1 MDTINKKNY
10 IFCISVFLFFS
21 YFIGFILG
29 EDSTGGAYND
39 FKIHINTANE
49 IKNNILYFLF
59 NYDDYGNAHSPVIIL
74 IFHLLNVSDYPL
86 ITRIISLSSSIL
98 IPILFFKCLELR
110 FGSKN
115 KLVLV
120 YLSCF
125 VFISPYFRSLAY
137 WPGSENLSIIFFLSS
152 IYYYLKCIQNIN
164 KHDQLKYIFLN
175 IFFIACASYIRPIY
189 CLFSIFFFYKI
200 ILNNYN
206 HNKLIYYLIFNLI
219 LSAPAIYYIF
229 YLNVHFFNILINE
242 NTNFVTKIGLSYL
255 VIFFYLT
262 PFILINKN
270 LLFKK
275 SFTIFLLSLILFI
288 LFLFFFNYKSSTG
301 GGFYY
306 HLFINYFKAKE
317 LFFIISLISIFSVN
331 LFLNLEVKSNLILLA
346 TFCLLEADS
355 QFYQETFD
363 PILFIAIFTMFDL
376 KLINKLVNFKN
387 LNKIN
392 FIFAYMLVF
401 YFISLYKNI
410 FLV

>member
-1 MDTINKKNY
+1 M
-10 IFCISVFLFFS
+10 
-21 YFIGFILG
+21 
-29 EDSTGGAYND
+29 
-39 FKIHINTANE
+39 
-49 IKNNILYFLF
+49 
-59 NYDDYGNAHSPVIIL
+59 
-74 IFHLLNVSDYPL
+74 
-86 ITRIISLSSSIL
+86 
-98 IPILFFKCLELR
+98 
-110 FGSKN
+110 
-115 KLVLV
+115 
-120 YLSCF
+120 
-125 VFISPYFRSLAY
+125 
-137 WPGSENLSIIFFLSS
+137 
-152 IYYYLKCIQNIN
+152 
-164 KHDQLKYIFLN
+164 KYIFLN

-189 CLFSIFFFYKI
+189 CIFSIFFFYKI

-206 HNKLIYYLIFNLI
+206 HNKLIYYIIFNLI
-219 LSAPAIYYIF
+219 LAAPAIYYIF
-229 YLNVHFFNILINE
+229 YLNVHFFNILINA

-262 PFILINKN
+262 PFILIYRN

-275 SFTIFLLSLILFI
+275 SFTIFLLSLILFT

-306 HLFINYFKAKE
+306 HLFINYFEIKE
-317 LFFIISLISIFSVN
+317 LFFIMSLISIISVN
-331 LFLNLEVKSNLILLA
+331 LFLNLEVKSNLVLLT

-376 KLINKLVNFKN
+376 KLINKLVNFKS

>member
-1 MDTINKKNY
+1 MDTINKKKY
-10 IFCISVFLFFS
+10 IFCISVFLIFS

-39 FKIHINTANE
+39 FKIHTNTANE
-49 IKNNILYFLF
+49 IKNNIFYFLF

-74 IFHLLNVSDYPL
+74 IFHLLNISDYPI

-152 IYYYLKCIQNIN
+152 IYYYLKFIQNIN
-164 KHDQLKYIFLN
+164 KNDQLKYIFLN

-189 CLFSIFFFYKI
+189 CVFSIFFFYKI

-206 HNKLIYYLIFNLI
+206 HNKLIYYIIFNLI
-219 LSAPAIYYIF
+219 LAAPAIYYIF
-229 YLNVHFFNILINE
+229 YLNVHFFNILINA

-262 PFILINKN
+262 PFILIYRN
-270 LLFKK
+270 LLFKNSLK
-275 SFTIFLLSLILFI
+275 IFLLSLILFL

-306 HLFINYFKAKE
+306 HLFINYFKTKE

-331 LFLNLEVKSNLILLA
+331 LFFNLEVKSNLVLLA
-346 TFCLLEADS
+346 IFCILEADS

-376 KLINKLVNFKN
+376 KLINKLVNFKS